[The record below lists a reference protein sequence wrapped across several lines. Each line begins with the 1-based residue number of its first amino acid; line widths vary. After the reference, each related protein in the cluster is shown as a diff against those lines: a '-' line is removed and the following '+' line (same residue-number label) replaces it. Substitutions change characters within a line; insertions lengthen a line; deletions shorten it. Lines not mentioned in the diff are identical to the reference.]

1 MPTRNTRDLRAEATP
16 SGPSE
21 RLLRGRACYER
32 GEWNDAF
39 ESLALE
45 DESRPL
51 DLDDL
56 HRLAW
61 SAGLTARDEHMLAT
75 QERLYHGYLE
85 SGQNLAAAR
94 AAFWTGFRLLA
105 RGEAARASGWLTRAQ
120 RQVELQAQDCV
131 EQGYL
136 LLPAA
141 QRHINCR
148 ELEQALRCAER
159 ACAIGE
165 RFAERDLIAFARN
178 LQGRALLAL
187 GRVESGL
194 AMLDESMVAV
204 TSGEL
209 SPVVTGIVYCSSI
222 VSCHRVFALERV
234 REWTVALSAWCAA
247 HPQLGMF
254 TGHCLVH
261 RAEVMEL
268 AGSWAEAVEEAR
280 RAVQRC
286 VRGIERDAA
295 GRAHYLQAEIHR
307 VRGESDLADN
317 AYREARRCG
326 FEPQPGL
333 ALLRL
338 AQGDVDAA
346 ASASRRMIA
355 ATQEQLARTRFLPAH
370 VEIMLA
376 KGDLDEARA
385 ASRELDEAAA
395 TLNTDVLH
403 AIAAHAAGSVNLA
416 AGHAQAV
423 LDPVRS
429 AFRFWQQLGAPYLA
443 ARLRVLLARA
453 CAALHDVEGAR
464 LELECAFEVFEWLGA
479 RPDLAAA
486 EALIASLDDLR
497 NGASRKI
504 CGLTEREVQVLRLVA
519 SGKTNKTIARELSLS
534 EKTVD
539 RHVSNIFAKTD
550 VNSRSAATAFAYEHK
565 LVQAVPIGFFSGHG

>member
-1 MPTRNTRDLRAEATP
+1 MRARRPIVLSMPTRKISDPSAEATP
-16 SGPSE
+16 SGRPSE
-21 RLLRGRACYER
+21 TLLRGRACYER

-45 DESRPL
+45 DESQPL

-61 SAGLTARDEHMLAT
+61 AAGLTARDEQMLAT
-75 QERLYHGYLE
+75 QERLYHRYLE
-85 SGQNLAAAR
+85 SGQDLAAAR
-94 AAFWTGFRLLA
+94 ASFWIGFRLLA
-105 RGEAARASGWLTRAQ
+105 RGEGARASGWLSRAQ
-120 RQVELQAQDCV
+120 HLIDLHAQDCV

-136 LLPAA
+136 LLPVA
-141 QRHINCR
+141 QRHINSR
-148 ELEQALRCAER
+148 ELEQASQCAER
-159 ACAIGE
+159 AFAIGE

-178 LQGRALLAL
+178 LQGRVLIAQ
-187 GRVESGL
+187 GRVDQGL
-194 AMLDESMVAV
+194 SRLDESMVAA

-222 VSCHRVFALERV
+222 VSCHRVFALDRV
-234 REWTVALSAWCAA
+234 REWTVALTEWCTA

-254 TGHCLVH
+254 TGQCLVH

-268 AGSWAEAVEEAR
+268 AGSWAEAVDEAR

-286 VRGIERDAA
+286 VRDIERDAA

-307 VRGESDLADN
+307 VRGEFDLAES
-317 AYREARRCG
+317 AYREASRCG

-338 AQGDVDAA
+338 AQDDVDAA

-355 ATQEQLARTRFLPAH
+355 ATREHLARTRFLPAH

-376 KGDLDEARA
+376 NGDVDEARA
-385 ASRELDEAAA
+385 ASRELEEAAA

-403 AIAAHAAGSVNLA
+403 AIAAHAVGSVNLA
-416 AGHAQAV
+416 AGNAQAV
-423 LDPVRS
+423 LDPVRR
-429 AFRFWQQLGAPYLA
+429 AFEFWQQLGAPYLA

-453 CAALHDVEGAR
+453 CAALADVEGAR
-464 LELECAFEVFEWLGA
+464 LELECAFEVFVRLGA
-479 RPDLAAA
+479 RPDVAAVESLMA
-486 EALIASLDDLR
+486 NLDDSGK
-497 NGASRKI
+497 GAARRTH
-504 CGLTEREVQVLRLVA
+504 GLTERELQVLRLIA
-519 SGKTNKTIARELSLS
+519 SGKTNKAIARELSLS

-550 VNSRSAATAFAYEHK
+550 VNSRAAATAFAYERK
-565 LVQAVPIGFFSGHG
+565 LV